1 MPIIS
6 LLNQKGGVGKTT
18 LAINLAASFGLA
30 GDSVLYIDADPQGSG
45 MDWAAARGEQNPPP
59 FTPVAYPQKTL
70 HRDITAMAQPYRWT
84 FIDGPPLAS
93 DIARS
98 AILASDLVIIPVPPS
113 PLDVWSAKKIVDL
126 ITEAAVIKPHLKSVF
141 AINRKVVNTA
151 IGRDFRESLTGAY
164 SLPIFKTEISMRTA
178 FAVSANQGLS
188 VLEAEPKGAAAQEIK
203 QLAKEVRKYS
213 HEKDHHRAQAV
224 IVQ

>member
-18 LAINLAASFGLA
+18 LAINLAATFGLA

-45 MDWAAARGEQNPPP
+45 MDWAAAREAKPP
-59 FTPVAYPQKTL
+59 FNVVSFPKNTL
-70 HRDITAMAQPYRWT
+70 HRDIPSLAQPYRWT

-126 ITEAAVIKPHLKSVF
+126 ISEAAVMKPNLKSVF
-141 AINRKVVNTA
+141 TINRKVVNTA

-164 SLPIFKTEISMRTA
+164 SLPILKAEISMRTV

-203 QLAKEVRKYS
+203 QLAKEIRKHC
-213 HEKDHHRAQAV
+213 HEEDHHHAEAV
-224 IVQ
+224 SR